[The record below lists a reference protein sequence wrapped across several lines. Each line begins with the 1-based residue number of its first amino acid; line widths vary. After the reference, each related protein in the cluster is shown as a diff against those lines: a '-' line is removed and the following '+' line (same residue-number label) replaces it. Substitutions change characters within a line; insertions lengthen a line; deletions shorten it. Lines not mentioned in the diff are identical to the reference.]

1 MKYGIQMYSVRDV
14 AQKDLKAALKTVA
27 EIGYNSVEFAGFF
40 GNDAETVRSWLEEY
54 GLEVSSTHTNPEELR
69 PNVIDET
76 IRYHKALGNRNIV
89 LPGVD
94 YSTAEKLEESIAL
107 INFAQPKLAKEG
119 ISLGYH
125 NHYKEFFTMDYG
137 AVVHKELEKRT
148 KVDFEIDTFW
158 AFNAGEDPVALME
171 RLKDRIHLI
180 HLKDGLAD
188 RHGRALG
195 EGYAPV
201 KEVLE
206 KAISLGF
213 GIVVES
219 EGLQPDGPS
228 EVARCYQYLMNLNL

>member
-1 MKYGIQMYSVRDV
+1 
-14 AQKDLKAALKTVA
+14 
-27 EIGYNSVEFAGFF
+27 
-40 GNDAETVRSWLEEY
+40 
-54 GLEVSSTHTNPEELR
+54 
-69 PNVIDET
+69 
-76 IRYHKALGNRNIV
+76 
-89 LPGVD
+89 
-94 YSTAEKLEESIAL
+94 
-107 INFAQPKLAKEG
+107 
-119 ISLGYH
+119 
-125 NHYKEFFTMDYG
+125 
-137 AVVHKELEKRT
+137 
-148 KVDFEIDTFW
+148 
-158 AFNAGEDPVALME
+158 ME